1 MNRQICIGTLCLAI
15 AACGGG
21 NGGGEEAIVA
31 LDNATTAA
39 QQIGARTI
47 ASGEPGYTQGDAK
60 VPGTDYHATT
70 IIKCGFEKAAP
81 AQSCD
86 AGVKRNWNGMGEHL
100 VVVTKPDGRNRSIFF
115 KGTQPYGADGAQA
128 DGSAGWDFQIRR
140 DGDQVTI
147 SFGPETYVIIDA
159 LITGG

>member
-1 MNRQICIGTLCLAI
+1 MKRRICIATLCLVI
-15 AACGGG
+15 AACGGD
-21 NGGGEEAIVA
+21 NGGGEEAA
-31 LDNATTAA
+31 LALNNATTAA
-39 QQIGARTI
+39 RQIGARKT
-47 ASGEPGYTQGDAK
+47 ATGELAYTQSDAK

-86 AGVKRNWNGMGEHL
+86 AGVKRNWNGTGDHL

-128 DGSAGWDFQIRR
+128 DGSAGWDFEIRR

-147 SFGPETYVIIDA
+147 SFGPETYVIVDA